1 MLVSKLAIECFLGAG
16 TISYLIAGPQYEE
29 EEECQPNILST
40 ALGHLRTILSI
51 ISTHFKNPSSSSII
65 GGRRQVMSLSAMF
78 AGSLS
83 LVSLHNRVMLDLI
96 RQW

>member
-16 TISYLIAGPQYEE
+16 TISYLIAGPQYE

>member
-1 MLVSKLAIECFLGAG
+1 MLVSKLATECFLGAG
-16 TISYLIAGPQYEE
+16 TISYLIAGPQYE

-65 GGRRQVMSLSAMF
+65 GGRRQVMSLSGMF